1 MSAIDISKKV
11 LIITLLIFA
20 ILTTA
25 FTFTHNMQLSNFLEL
40 EQADTLKNVQ
50 RVQNVISTEQG
61 YLDYINEDWACWD
74 DTCKFIK
81 DGNQKFIN
89 TNAQNETLSSLRIN
103 VMIFVNN
110 SGSVVYSKA
119 IDANTGEEEAVS
131 KELIKLVEN
140 GTLLTKTKEDRISGF
155 ILLDKDPMFIS
166 CHPILTTKYQ
176 GPSRGTLIFGRY
188 LDSALFGSFEKL
200 TRSSLTMHRVDR
212 DMPPDFQAKF
222 NNFPDISNKVVIE
235 PLSEE
240 QIAGYFE
247 FKDISDNPAL
257 IMRADF
263 PRDLYMHGKKTLN
276 YMYFFLLLTGLMTGI
291 GVKFA
296 LDRLFISR
304 LVGIDDFVTKVRS
317 EKDLSKR
324 LSLKDNDELYR
335 LSREINGM
343 LNEIYLVEQELKAQE
358 REKKVLLDSLNEQV
372 VFVNPDLNIIWANKA
387 ALENMEMDLQ
397 EAVGRCIKSVPGING
412 PLSEYLQLEQIF
424 VTGNKKSGEFTS
436 KDSRVWFV
444 QAIPVTEEDGKIIG
458 ILVTCR
464 EITERKAA
472 EKLLQEKQIAEFA
485 NRTKSEFL
493 ANMSHELRT
502 PLNSIIGFSDLL
514 YEQAYGELTEKQL
527 RSAGNISKSG
537 KHLLNL
543 INDILDLSKV
553 EAGKLELDYKNFE
566 LAARLNMIQNLL
578 SPIAD
583 RKNIRIEIDID
594 TRITSIRAD
603 EARFAQIMY
612 NLVDN
617 AIKFSYENSLVKIE
631 AREKG
636 DMVEITVKDTGIGIK
651 PEDQN
656 KLFKPFSQV
665 DSFSSKKF
673 QGTGL
678 GLSLVKQ
685 IVQLHDGYVWFR
697 SKPGEGS
704 IFAFTI
710 PRNGDK
716 DKEGNTGQNQ

>member
-276 YMYFFLLLTGLMTGI
+276 
-291 GVKFA
+291 
-296 LDRLFISR
+296 
-304 LVGIDDFVTKVRS
+304 
-317 EKDLSKR
+317 
-324 LSLKDNDELYR
+324 
-335 LSREINGM
+335 
-343 LNEIYLVEQELKAQE
+343 
-358 REKKVLLDSLNEQV
+358 
-372 VFVNPDLNIIWANKA
+372 
-387 ALENMEMDLQ
+387 
-397 EAVGRCIKSVPGING
+397 
-412 PLSEYLQLEQIF
+412 
-424 VTGNKKSGEFTS
+424 
-436 KDSRVWFV
+436 
-444 QAIPVTEEDGKIIG
+444 
-458 ILVTCR
+458 
-464 EITERKAA
+464 
-472 EKLLQEKQIAEFA
+472 
-485 NRTKSEFL
+485 
-493 ANMSHELRT
+493 
-502 PLNSIIGFSDLL
+502 
-514 YEQAYGELTEKQL
+514 
-527 RSAGNISKSG
+527 
-537 KHLLNL
+537 
-543 INDILDLSKV
+543 
-553 EAGKLELDYKNFE
+553 
-566 LAARLNMIQNLL
+566 
-578 SPIAD
+578 
-583 RKNIRIEIDID
+583 
-594 TRITSIRAD
+594 
-603 EARFAQIMY
+603 
-612 NLVDN
+612 
-617 AIKFSYENSLVKIE
+617 
-631 AREKG
+631 
-636 DMVEITVKDTGIGIK
+636 
-651 PEDQN
+651 
-656 KLFKPFSQV
+656 
-665 DSFSSKKF
+665 
-673 QGTGL
+673 
-678 GLSLVKQ
+678 
-685 IVQLHDGYVWFR
+685 
-697 SKPGEGS
+697 
-704 IFAFTI
+704 
-710 PRNGDK
+710 
-716 DKEGNTGQNQ
+716 